1 MTIRCCYSLISL
13 LIFHTRLN
21 LIMIEKYWEYLAAAI
36 SLYFVIHFVYPRF
49 QKKKSATERSRENDV
64 SNDNYSD
71 VEEDDGVA
79 PALPE
84 DLEHVPLKF
93 DILSTDVMIKNSRDF
108 YEKMNRRRTIR
119 TFSSKSFPKEVIY
132 NIIKTAGTAPSG
144 AHTEPWTFVVVESM
158 DIKREIREIIET
170 EEETNYKK
178 RMGKKWTTDLKPLR
192 TNWIKEYLT
201 EAPYLILVFKQSY
214 GLKPDGTKKNHYY
227 NEQSLSI
234 AVGFLLAAIHNA
246 GLFSLTSTPLNC
258 GPAIRLLLNRPSS
271 EKLAFLLPVGYPSE
285 GCLVPDL
292 HRKPLYEIMIE
303 Y

>member
-1 MTIRCCYSLISL
+1 MV
-13 LIFHTRLN
+13 
-21 LIMIEKYWEYLAAAI
+21 IEKYWEYIAAAVI
-36 SLYFVIHFVYPRF
+36 IYCVTYFTYRWFE
-49 QKKKSATERSRENDV
+49 KKKSFEEGKSRNRSYN
-64 SNDNYSD
+64 NDNYSD
-71 VEEDDGVA
+71 AEEDNDIA

-84 DLEHVPLKF
+84 DLKHVPLKF
-93 DILSTDVMIKNSRDF
+93 DILPTDMMIRNSRDF
-108 YEKMNRRRTIR
+108 FENMNRRRSIR
-119 TFSSKSFPKEVIY
+119 LFSSRSFPKEIIY

-158 DIKREIREIIET
+158 DIKKEIRRIIEA

-178 RMGKKWTTDLKPLR
+178 RMGKTWTTDLKPLR

-201 EAPYLILVFKQSY
+201 EAPYLILVFKQTY
-214 GLKPDGTKKNHYY
+214 GMKPDGTKKIHYY

-246 GLFSLTSTPLNC
+246 GLYSLTSTPLNC
-258 GPAIRLLLNRPSS
+258 GPSIRVLLNRPIS
-271 EKLAFLLPVGYPSE
+271 EKLVFLLPVGFPAE